1 MYTRYSVLDK
11 MLIYWKY
18 VDIPK
23 ANSTNLYSTIH
34 IYINVTVDEL
44 KTNYTTVNLHLSNV
58 LSVCTVP
65 KAAT

>member
-1 MYTRYSVLDK
+1 MWIYQK
-11 MLIYWKY
+11 LIPQTYI
-18 VDIPK
+18 V
-23 ANSTNLYSTIH
+23 H